1 MAPLSKSDF
10 EPTLFGHTLSLPH
23 FLSLPFW
30 AAADQWQELFCRR
43 VHRAALLPEQTA
55 HYLDFRLQ
63 CAVSEFE
70 SVSHVSRSQAHFG
83 FECVP
88 RETKFKA

>member
-1 MAPLSKSDF
+1 MPPLSKSDF
-10 EPTLFGHTLSLPH
+10 EPTLFGHTLSPS
-23 FLSLPFW
+23 LSLS
-30 AAADQWQELFCRR
+30 AVLGRGRSMARTFCRR

-70 SVSHVSRSQAHFG
+70 CSRLQANTRFDR
-83 FECVP
+83 VP
-88 RETKFKA
+88 GETKFAA